1 MDPIF
6 TEEQLNR
13 MSSKDMRSLLK
24 IMMQH
29 QQKQEETLQKQEETL
44 QKQETRI
51 QLLEE
56 QKKEL
61 EFLNAMLSDRLTLA
75 QKKRFGASSEKYAE
89 GYTQM
94 NLFNEAEQEADPN
107 APEPDLEEVHPS
119 SYKRKKR
126 SGKKEEDLSSFE
138 TTEVI
143 EYKLTGSDRYCPD
156 CNTKYKVVTKETVK
170 RLKFIP
176 ARFEVVEEVTF
187 VYSCPK
193 CGAMKRPEKTA
204 PLLKGSV
211 ATPSLVAGIM
221 NAKYV
226 NGMPLARQEREFARY
241 DLDLST
247 KTMANWIIQ
256 CTDRYLQPLYNLM
269 KEELLRS
276 KYLHGDET
284 RIQVIDEPD
293 QKGSTQN
300 WMWVYLTDENS
311 GSPRM
316 VLFQYER
323 TRAGYH
329 PAEFLGDQFEGYFTC
344 DGYQAYH
351 SLPERITVTGCM
363 AHARRRF
370 DEALTVLKKD
380 FTKEQL
386 KETTA
391 YQAMARIGIL
401 YKIEEMIR
409 DKSPEERY
417 EERQKQAKPLLEA
430 FFEWLHTLED
440 SVDRSSL
447 IGEAVLYTLNQ
458 EVYLKRYLED
468 GHLSIDNL
476 AAERSLKNFA
486 TGRRNWLFAKS
497 IHGAQAS
504 ATVYSI
510 TETAMLN
517 GLKPYHY
524 LTYVLEKMKDL
535 GPFPE
540 KEAILELLPWSTSLP
555 ADCHSN
561 LKK

>member
-107 APEPDLEEVHPS
+107 ASEPDLEEVHPS
-119 SYKRKKR
+119 PYRRKKR
-126 SGKKEEDLSSFE
+126 RGKKEEDLSSFE

-143 EYKLTGSDRYCPD
+143 EYKLTGTDGYCPD

-211 ATPSLVAGIM
+211 ATPSLVAGII

-241 DLDLST
+241 DLDLSA

-256 CTDRYLQPLYNLM
+256 CADRYLQPLYDLM

-300 WMWVYLTDENS
+300 WMWVYLTDEYS

-329 PAEFLGDQFEGYFTC
+329 PAEFLGEQFEGYFTC

-401 YKIEEMIR
+401 YKIEKMIR

-517 GLKPYHY
+517 GYTGALKAP
-524 LTYVLEKMKDL
+524 VQCF
-535 GPFPE
+535 GNR
-540 KEAILELLPWSTSLP
+540 TSVYRKSP
-555 ADCHSN
+555 
-561 LKK
+561 

>member
-29 QQKQEETLQKQEETL
+29 QQKQEETL

-107 APEPDLEEVHPS
+107 ASEPDLEEVHPS
-119 SYKRKKR
+119 PYRRKKR
-126 SGKKEEDLSSFE
+126 RGKKEEDLSSFE

-143 EYKLTGSDRYCPD
+143 EYKLTGTDGYCPD

-256 CTDRYLQPLYNLM
+256 CADRYLQPLYDLM

-300 WMWVYLTDENS
+300 WMWVYLTDESS
-311 GSPRM
+311 GSPQM

-329 PAEFLGDQFEGYFTC
+329 PKEFLGNLFEGYFTC

-351 SLPERITVTGCM
+351 SLPNGITVTGCM